1 MDCIRDALQVS
12 VACLVA
18 VHVQVVSGGNG
29 EGKGASCMAAWKC
42 AVYTEM
48 WVV

>member
-12 VACLVA
+12 VACLA
-18 VHVQVVSGGNG
+18 AAHVQAVSGGVGG
-29 EGKGASCMAAWKC
+29 EKGASCMAVWKS
-42 AVYTEM
+42 AVYTDM